1 MKEEDLSIIQKCW
14 SNFWYCKELYFIT
27 NFKENLSFNH
37 AYWPYVQL
45 SVSLNQENKKSYLYF
60 TYGKNKKK
68 ERIKKE
74 SVKNRKG
81 EKKREISSCKQ
92 IVLFLIHKYS
102 TSTLVLG
109 KKNQIIFSGEKLWA
123 EILKSKIA
131 H

>member
-1 MKEEDLSIIQKCW
+1 MPSSFGTII
-14 SNFWYCKELYFIT
+14 LD
-27 NFKENLSFNH
+27 SFNTIFGGRVEDH
-37 AYWPYVQL
+37 FDLLAE
-45 SVSLNQENKKSYLYF
+45 SVSDTMPNAPR
-60 TYGKNKKK
+60 KNKN
-68 ERIKKE
+68 E
-74 SVKNRKG
+74 KG